1 MPGSKGT
8 KGTIIFDPSE
18 GTKGTNGTKGTKGTK
33 GTTGTKGTKGT
44 KGTGGT
50 GPVRDGIVTGTN
62 ANDIILPG
70 YVDGDGD
77 IVDGNDAILPGE
89 VGDDDIIFALGGVD
103 IVDAGE
109 GDDDVYAGS
118 GDDTVDGGNGND
130 LVFGGSGSDT
140 LNGDDGDDVL
150 IGDGPN
156 GAGTN
161 LLVNGSFEDTTG
173 MTPTGFGFKG
183 NQVPGWQT
191 VPSSDLVD
199 VHNNNRGGVP
209 ATDGN
214 NWLDL
219 SENTDQ
225 TQIYQDVP
233 GIDPEGTYVL
243 TFDAGDI
250 PNGENGVKVF
260 WNGEL
265 VDELTADEVPDGTMT
280 GFTYVLQGGAG
291 DGSGRLAFEGTGPD
305 NDNYGTSLDS
315 VRLVDTAEDFNP
327 NDADD
332 VIDGGDGDDIIA
344 GGGGDDDITGGDG
357 DDTVYG
363 GDGDDSIVGGQGAD
377 SLFGN
382 GGQDIFLGDSTSDF
396 DGDTIDGGTTGVDF
410 DTLDLSG
417 VDGGITIVNQTV
429 DADGDSTSGTV
440 VFNSDGSTLDF
451 TEIENIIPCFTPG
464 TLVATP
470 RGEVLVE
477 ELVVGDK
484 VITRDNGF
492 REIVWVGHK
501 QVSPRMFNEA
511 PELKPICICA
521 GALGNGLP
529 ERDMIVSP
537 NHRMLVSSPEVALF
551 FEQTEVL
558 VAAKHMVGMEGIH
571 RVDMLGTT
579 YVHFMCERHEVVL
592 GDGAWSESFQPGDHS
607 LQGVDDDQRN
617 EIFAL
622 FPELRSRSGRDEYAA
637 ARRILRGF
645 EAKLVI

>member
-1 MPGSKGT
+1 M
-8 KGTIIFDPSE
+8 
-18 GTKGTNGTKGTKGTK
+18 
-33 GTTGTKGTKGT
+33 
-44 KGTGGT
+44 
-50 GPVRDGIVTGTN
+50 
-62 ANDIILPG
+62 
-70 YVDGDGD
+70 
-77 IVDGNDAILPGE
+77 
-89 VGDDDIIFALGGVD
+89 
-103 IVDAGE
+103 
-109 GDDDVYAGS
+109 
-118 GDDTVDGGNGND
+118 
-130 LVFGGSGSDT
+130 
-140 LNGDDGDDVL
+140 
-150 IGDGPN
+150 
-156 GAGTN
+156 
-161 LLVNGSFEDTTG
+161 
-173 MTPTGFGFKG
+173 
-183 NQVPGWQT
+183 
-191 VPSSDLVD
+191 
-199 VHNNNRGGVP
+199 
-209 ATDGN
+209 
-214 NWLDL
+214 
-219 SENTDQ
+219 
-225 TQIYQDVP
+225 
-233 GIDPEGTYVL
+233 
-243 TFDAGDI
+243 
-250 PNGENGVKVF
+250 KVF